1 MIELIKHSEMGA
13 AQAGKLKRKRTADAA
28 GGAGNQDAL
37 IGERWAQAR
46 NVEDNL
52 GTPKGKSTHT
62 APIPTNY
69 PLRIAG

>member
-1 MIELIKHSEMGA
+1 MIELIKHGEMSA
-13 AQAGKLKRKRTADAA
+13 AQAGKLKRKRAADAA
-28 GGAGNQDAL
+28 GRAGDQDAL
-37 IGERWAQAR
+37 VGEEWAQTR

-52 GTPKGKSTHT
+52 GTPKGKSTHV